1 MAGRFI
7 AMLAL
12 EQPSVVGL
20 DDLVAAL
27 KSRAPE
33 LENAIVG
40 RPYRGDKVS
49 ASEAYIVS
57 ISGNHFAVAFVN
69 HPAPYGTF
77 DAALHHSIEHWP
89 DGGIAVQEHQAHV
102 MLSNLV
108 LTRGFDEAVDVAGS
122 VTLVAG
128 VLNSLTAS
136 AGVYWAN
143 GEVLLPQAAF
153 EAATSMLIAGDPP
166 VTAWINIRAHGGQND
181 AEIAG
186 LSTLGLDSFCGREI
200 ETPTAP
206 DDIANGRER
215 VLAVAADVLRNGPG
229 LADNSELR
237 IGENASVTVNLNDQ
251 GAYEPDQPVIRLTP
265 VGPEA
270 GQPEAEARPVA
281 DHGGEPRRFTRRKRN
296 KQFAT

>member
-33 LENAIVG
+33 LEDEIVG

-57 ISGNHFAVAFVN
+57 ISGNHFAVAFVD

-77 DAALHHSIEHWP
+77 DAALHHSIENWP
-89 DGGIAVQEHQAHV
+89 DGGGAIQEHRAHV

-108 LTRGFDEAVDVAGS
+108 LARGFNEAVDVAGS

-128 VLNSLTAS
+128 VLNALTAS

-143 GEVLLPQAAF
+143 GEVLLPQATF
-153 EAATSMLIAGDPP
+153 EAATAMLIAGDPP
-166 VTAWINIRAHGGQND
+166 VTAWINIRSH
-181 AEIAG
+181 AG
-186 LSTLGLDSFCGREI
+186 DDGEVVCLSTLGLDSFCGREI
-200 ETPTAP
+200 ETPTLP
-206 DDIANGRER
+206 GDIANGRER

-237 IGENASVTVNLNDQ
+237 IGENASVTVNLNDH
-251 GAYEPDQPVIRLTP
+251 GAYDPGQAVIRLTP
-265 VGPEA
+265 VELEA
-270 GQPEAEARPVA
+270 GQPEAEPPPDR
-281 DHGGEPRRFTRRKRN
+281 GGETPRFTRRKRN
-296 KQFAT
+296 RQFAT

>member
-27 KSRAPE
+27 KSRVPE
-33 LENAIVG
+33 LENDIVG

-57 ISGNHFAVAFVN
+57 ISGNHFAVAFVD

-77 DAALHHSIEHWP
+77 DAALHHSFGNWP
-89 DGGIAVQEHQAHV
+89 DGGVAVERHQAHV

-108 LTRGFDEAVDVAGS
+108 LTKGFNQAVDVAGS
-122 VTLVAG
+122 VTLIAG
-128 VLNSLTAS
+128 LLNSLAAS
-136 AGVYWAN
+136 VGVYWAN

-153 EAATSMLIAGDPP
+153 EAATAMLIAGDPP
-166 VTAWINIRAHGGQND
+166 VNAWVNIRSHPGAGDGGEV
-181 AEIAG
+181 AC

-200 ETPTAP
+200 ETPTSP
-206 DDIANGRER
+206 DDVASGHER

-237 IGENASVTVNLNDQ
+237 IGENASVTVNLVDH
-251 GAYEPDQPVIRLTP
+251 GEYDPDQAVIRLTP
-265 VGPEA
+265 VAPET
-270 GQPEAEARPVA
+270 GRPVA
-281 DHGGEPRRFTRRKRN
+281 GSAPSDGGEAPRFARRKRN